1 MTGRGG
7 RRTVRLIATAATG
20 ALALI
25 AAPVVPVGPVGQLGP
40 VGALPEAAAAP
51 PPWPIDPAD
60 PSISAQWGADAQR
73 LAARG
78 PLKLQIKTVT
88 PQNPEVDGDVSIRLT
103 VENKSDEA
111 VNDIII
117 RTQRAEALAGA
128 ADARLAMA
136 APEQAFGVTTA
147 FDDGFDLAAGESRT
161 VTLSVPLS
169 APAPEG
175 LGIDAAGV
183 YPVLVNANG
192 RPGDDIDQFLA
203 ETRMLVPVD
212 SSRDD
217 ADADA
222 EGPDGSGDGE
232 GSRADADGRE
242 GADGADGRREARD
255 GSADP
260 APVSLVWPLAAD
272 IPLVPGETGEA
283 PVRPELI
290 LSGESLASE
299 MQAGGRLDVLLGAL
313 ESELAGEDGPALR
326 ESTCVAVDP
335 ELLDVADRMR
345 DGYRIGGE
353 RPSPVE
359 DSTRLRDSWGSGNDM
374 NLREGQ
380 GAEAAGAWLDRLAAV
395 TRDLCVV
402 TLPWSG
408 AEVNAVAATGDPE
421 LATEALAM
429 GDAVVERV
437 LGRDAL
443 PSTIIPPEGY
453 LDASSV
459 AVTAFGDTSSP
470 VDGSAAFEA
479 LNATGE
485 TGPNA
490 GNDGANGDGN
500 DEAAADPDAP
510 GAAGT
515 SPVTWPPAAPRT
527 TTLVAANSL
536 TFGDGRIAR
545 PGETAEIG
553 PGSSAFA
560 LPVPLSS
567 ALAATGS
574 APEVAGYAAVAGRF
588 DLAADSGVARMQTVV
603 GTLRQEIADASVGV
617 GEAGAAPV
625 VAMPPAGWSVSG
637 DDARTLLRAIAAT
650 FDDGI
655 AEPVALGDAL
665 ARSGAE
671 HSVGPAQTS
680 SPNPDPGAVS
690 GTEVSRAAQQSRY
703 LTDLTTM
710 MANDDQVALTRHGFT
725 QPMRRDVLRSMTG
738 IGRRNA
744 SSHMRHAEKAG
755 RTMAGMGEMLQQLRD
770 SVSLVAPGGVY
781 TRATDLSPVVIVG
794 RNGLPLPVPAF
805 VRVQVSDSERIGRHE
820 ALLPAKGSLTLQ
832 ITPEDPGPN
841 VDRERQ
847 NQLHLWLETP
857 DGQRIS
863 APVEIV
869 ARTGPTTRTLIIG
882 SVALT
887 LVVGAF
893 ALWRAGR
900 FEGIRRIRTQWGRD

>member
-1 MTGRGG
+1 M
-7 RRTVRLIATAATG
+7 IATAATG
-20 ALALI
+20 ALALV
-25 AAPVVPVGPVGQLGP
+25 AAPVVPVGPLGQMGP
-40 VGALPEAAAAP
+40 AGALPEAAAAP

-60 PSISAQWGADAQR
+60 PSISSQWGADAQR
-73 LAARG
+73 VAARG

-88 PQNPEVDGDVSIRLT
+88 PQNPEIDGDVSIRLT
-103 VENKSDEA
+103 VENTSDEA

-136 APEQAFGVTTA
+136 APEQAFGVATA

-212 SSRDD
+212 SSLDD

-222 EGPDGSGDGE
+222 EGSDGSGDGE
-232 GSRADADGRE
+232 GSRAGAGGAGVRRDG
-242 GADGADGRREARD
+242 RD

-283 PVRPELI
+283 PVRSELI

-335 ELLDVADRMR
+335 ELLDIADRMR

-359 DSTRLRDSWGSGNDM
+359 DSTRLRDSWGSGKDM

-437 LGRDAL
+437 LGRGAL

-453 LDASSV
+453 LDAGSV

-470 VDGSAAFEA
+470 IDGSAAFES
-479 LNATGE
+479 LNE
-485 TGPNA
+485 
-490 GNDGANGDGN
+490 
-500 DEAAADPDAP
+500 PDAP

-515 SPVTWPPAAPRT
+515 SSVTWPPAAPRT

-536 TFGDGRIAR
+536 TLGDGRIAR
-545 PGETAEIG
+545 PGEMAEIG

-588 DLAADSGVARMQTVV
+588 DLTADSGVARMQTAV
-603 GTLRQEIADASVGV
+603 GTLRQEIADATVGA

-637 DDARTLLRAIAAT
+637 DDARTLLRAVAET

-710 MANDDQVALTRHGFT
+710 MANDDRVALTRHGFT
-725 QPMRRDVLRSMTG
+725 QPLRRDVLRAMTG

-744 SSHMRHAEKAG
+744 ASHMRHAEKAG
-755 RTMAGMGEMLQQLRD
+755 RTMASMGEMLQQLRD

-781 TRATDLSPVVIVG
+781 TRATDMSPVVIVG

-857 DGQRIS
+857 DAQRIS
-863 APVEIV
+863 SPVEIV
-869 ARTGPTTRTLIIG
+869 ARTGPSTRTLVIA

-887 LVVGAF
+887 FAVGAF

>member
-7 RRTVRLIATAATG
+7 RRTVRMIATAATG
-20 ALALI
+20 ALALV
-25 AAPVVPVGPVGQLGP
+25 AAPVVPVGPLGQMGP
-40 VGALPEAAAAP
+40 AGALPEAAAAP

-60 PSISAQWGADAQR
+60 PSISSQWGADAQR
-73 LAARG
+73 VAARG

-88 PQNPEVDGDVSIRLT
+88 PQNPEIDGDVSIRLT
-103 VENKSDEA
+103 VENTSDEA

-136 APEQAFGVTTA
+136 APEQAYGVATA

-212 SSRDD
+212 SSLDD

-222 EGPDGSGDGE
+222 EGSDGSGDGE
-232 GSRADADGRE
+232 GSRAGAGGAGVRRDG
-242 GADGADGRREARD
+242 RD

-283 PVRPELI
+283 PVRSELI

-335 ELLDVADRMR
+335 ELLDIADRMR

-359 DSTRLRDSWGSGNDM
+359 DSTRLRDSWGSGKDM

-437 LGRDAL
+437 LGRGAL

-453 LDASSV
+453 LDAGSV

-470 VDGSAAFEA
+470 IDGSAAFES
-479 LNATGE
+479 LNE
-485 TGPNA
+485 
-490 GNDGANGDGN
+490 
-500 DEAAADPDAP
+500 PDAP

-515 SPVTWPPAAPRT
+515 SSVTWPPAAPRT

-536 TFGDGRIAR
+536 TLGDGRIAR
-545 PGETAEIG
+545 PGEMAEIG

-588 DLAADSGVARMQTVV
+588 DLTADSGVARMQTAV
-603 GTLRQEIADASVGV
+603 GTLRQEIADATVGA

-637 DDARTLLRAIAAT
+637 DDARTLLRAVAET

-710 MANDDQVALTRHGFT
+710 MANDDRVALTRHGFT
-725 QPMRRDVLRSMTG
+725 QPLRRDVLRAMTG

-744 SSHMRHAEKAG
+744 ASHMRHAEKAG
-755 RTMAGMGEMLQQLRD
+755 RTMASMGEMLQQLRD

-781 TRATDLSPVVIVG
+781 TRATDMSPVVIVG

-857 DGQRIS
+857 DAQRIS
-863 APVEIV
+863 SPVEIV
-869 ARTGPTTRTLIIG
+869 ARTGPSTRTLVIA

-887 LVVGAF
+887 FAVGAF

>member
-1 MTGRGG
+1 M
-7 RRTVRLIATAATG
+7 IATAATG
-20 ALALI
+20 ALALV
-25 AAPVVPVGPVGQLGP
+25 AAPVVPVGPLGQMGP

-60 PSISAQWGADAQR
+60 PSISSQWGADAQR
-73 LAARG
+73 VAARG

-88 PQNPEVDGDVSIRLT
+88 PQNPEIDGDVSIRLT
-103 VENKSDEA
+103 VENTSDEA

-136 APEQAFGVTTA
+136 APEQAFGVATA

-212 SSRDD
+212 SSLDD

-222 EGPDGSGDGE
+222 EGSDGLGDGE
-232 GSRADADGRE
+232 GSRA
-242 GADGADGRREARD
+242 GADGADERREGRD

-283 PVRPELI
+283 PVRSELI

-335 ELLDVADRMR
+335 ELLDIADRMR

-359 DSTRLRDSWGSGNDM
+359 DSTRLRDSWGSGKDM

-437 LGRDAL
+437 LGRGAL

-453 LDASSV
+453 LDAGSV

-470 VDGSAAFEA
+470 IDGSAAFES
-479 LNATGE
+479 LNE
-485 TGPNA
+485 
-490 GNDGANGDGN
+490 
-500 DEAAADPDAP
+500 PDAP

-515 SPVTWPPAAPRT
+515 SSVTWPPAAPRT

-536 TFGDGRIAR
+536 TLGDGRIAR
-545 PGETAEIG
+545 PGEMAEIG

-588 DLAADSGVARMQTVV
+588 DLTADSGVARMQTTV
-603 GTLRQEIADASVGV
+603 GTLRQEIADASVGA

-637 DDARTLLRAIAAT
+637 DDARTLLRAVAET

-665 ARSGAE
+665 ARSGAG

-710 MANDDQVALTRHGFT
+710 MANDDRVALTRHGFT
-725 QPMRRDVLRSMTG
+725 QPLRRDVLRAMTG

-744 SSHMRHAEKAG
+744 ASHMRHAEKAG
-755 RTMAGMGEMLQQLRD
+755 QTMAGMGEMLQQLRD

-781 TRATDLSPVVIVG
+781 TRATDMSPVVIVG

-857 DGQRIS
+857 DAQRIS
-863 APVEIV
+863 SPVEIV
-869 ARTGPTTRTLIIG
+869 ARTGPSTRTLVIA

-887 LVVGAF
+887 FAVGAF

>member
-20 ALALI
+20 ALALV
-25 AAPVVPVGPVGQLGP
+25 AAPVVPLGPPGPVGP
-40 VGALPEAAAAP
+40 LPEAAAAP

-60 PSISAQWGADAQR
+60 PSISSQWGADAQR
-73 LAARG
+73 VAARG

-103 VENKSDEA
+103 VENTSDEA

-136 APEQAFGVTTA
+136 APEQAFGVATA

-212 SSRDD
+212 SSLDD

-222 EGPDGSGDGE
+222 EGSDGSGDGE
-232 GSRADADGRE
+232 GSRAGT
-242 GADGADGRREARD
+242 DGADGRREGRD

-359 DSTRLRDSWGSGNDM
+359 DSTRLRDSWGSGKDM

-408 AEVNAVAATGDPE
+408 AEVNAVAATGDRE
-421 LATEALAM
+421 LATEALAI
-429 GDAVVERV
+429 GDAVVDRV
-437 LGRDAL
+437 LGRGAL

-453 LDASSV
+453 LDAGSV
-459 AVTAFGDTSSP
+459 AVTAFGDTSTP
-470 VDGSAAFEA
+470 IDASAAFEA
-479 LNATGE
+479 LNE
-485 TGPNA
+485 
-490 GNDGANGDGN
+490 
-500 DEAAADPDAP
+500 PDAP
-510 GAAGT
+510 GAAAT
-515 SPVTWPPAAPRT
+515 SSVPWPPAAPRT

-536 TFGDGRIAR
+536 TLGDGRIAR

-588 DLAADSGVARMQTVV
+588 DLTADSGVARMQTVV
-603 GTLRQEIADASVGV
+603 GTLRQEIADASIAA
-617 GEAGAAPV
+617 GESGAVPV

-637 DDARTLLRAIAAT
+637 DDAQTLLRAIAAT

-710 MANDDQVALTRHGFT
+710 MANDDRVALTRHGFT
-725 QPMRRDVLRSMTG
+725 QPLRRDVLRAMTG

-744 SSHMRHAEKAG
+744 ASHMRHAEKAG

-781 TRATDLSPVVIVG
+781 TRATDMSPVVIVG

-857 DGQRIS
+857 HGQRIS
-863 APVEIV
+863 SPVEIV
-869 ARTGPTTRTLIIG
+869 ARTGPNTRTLIIG
-882 SVALT
+882 SVALA

>member
-7 RRTVRLIATAATG
+7 RHTVRLIATAATG

-25 AAPVVPVGPVGQLGP
+25 AAPVVPLGP
-40 VGALPEAAAAP
+40 SEPSGPAGALPEAAAAP
-51 PPWPIDPAD
+51 PPWPIDPSD
-60 PSISAQWGADAQR
+60 PSISSQWGADAQR
-73 LAARG
+73 VAARS
-78 PLKLQIKTVT
+78 PLRLQIRNVT
-88 PQNPEVDGDVSIRLT
+88 PQNPEVGGDLNIRLT
-103 VENKSDEA
+103 VENTSDEA
-111 VNDIII
+111 VDDIII

-136 APEQAFGVTTA
+136 APEQTFGVATA

-169 APAPEG
+169 AAAPEG

-212 SSRDD
+212 SSLDD

-232 GSRADADGRE
+232 GSRA
-242 GADGADGRREARD
+242 GADGAGERREGRD

-283 PVRPELI
+283 PVRSELI

-359 DSTRLRDSWGSGNDM
+359 DSTRLRDSWGSGKDM

-453 LDASSV
+453 LDAGSV

-470 VDGSAAFEA
+470 IDGSAAFEC
-479 LNATGE
+479 LNE
-485 TGPNA
+485 
-490 GNDGANGDGN
+490 
-500 DEAAADPDAP
+500 PDAP

-515 SPVTWPPAAPRT
+515 SSVTWPLAAPRT

-536 TFGDGRIAR
+536 TLGDGRIAR
-545 PGETAEIG
+545 PGEMAEIG

-588 DLAADSGVARMQTVV
+588 DLTADSGVARMQTAV
-603 GTLRQEIADASVGV
+603 GTLHQEIADASVGA

-625 VAMPPAGWSVSG
+625 VAMPPAGWAVSG
-637 DDARTLLRAIAAT
+637 DDARTLLRAVAET

-665 ARSGAE
+665 ARSGAG

-703 LTDLTTM
+703 LTELTTM
-710 MANDDQVALTRHGFT
+710 MANDDRVALTRHGFT
-725 QPMRRDVLRSMTG
+725 QPLRRDVLRAMTG

-744 SSHMRHAEKAG
+744 ASHMRNAEKAG
-755 RTMAGMGEMLQQLRD
+755 QTMAGMGEMLQQLRD

-781 TRATDLSPVVIVG
+781 TRATDMSPVVIVG

-857 DGQRIS
+857 DAQRIS
-863 APVEIV
+863 SPVEIV
-869 ARTGPTTRTLIIG
+869 ARTGPSTRTLVIA

-887 LVVGAF
+887 FAVGAF

>member
-7 RRTVRLIATAATG
+7 RRTVRMIATAATG
-20 ALALI
+20 ALALV
-25 AAPVVPVGPVGQLGP
+25 AAPVVPVGPLGQMGP
-40 VGALPEAAAAP
+40 AGALPEAAAAP

-60 PSISAQWGADAQR
+60 PSISSQWGADAQR
-73 LAARG
+73 VAARG

-88 PQNPEVDGDVSIRLT
+88 PQNPEIDGDVSIRLT
-103 VENKSDEA
+103 VENTSDEA

-136 APEQAFGVTTA
+136 APEQAYGVATA

-212 SSRDD
+212 SSLD
-217 ADADA
+217 DA
-222 EGPDGSGDGE
+222 EGSDGSGDGE
-232 GSRADADGRE
+232 GSRA
-242 GADGADGRREARD
+242 GADGAGVRRDGRD

-283 PVRPELI
+283 PVRSELI

-335 ELLDVADRMR
+335 ELLDIADRMR

-359 DSTRLRDSWGSGNDM
+359 DSTRLRDSWGSGKDM

-437 LGRDAL
+437 LGRGAL

-453 LDASSV
+453 LDAGSV

-470 VDGSAAFEA
+470 IDGSAAFES
-479 LNATGE
+479 LNE
-485 TGPNA
+485 
-490 GNDGANGDGN
+490 
-500 DEAAADPDAP
+500 PDAP

-515 SPVTWPPAAPRT
+515 SSVTWPPAAPRT

-536 TFGDGRIAR
+536 TLGDGRIAR
-545 PGETAEIG
+545 PGEMAEIG

-588 DLAADSGVARMQTVV
+588 DLTADSGVARMQTAV
-603 GTLRQEIADASVGV
+603 GTLRQEIADATVGA

-637 DDARTLLRAIAAT
+637 DDARTLLRAVAET

-710 MANDDQVALTRHGFT
+710 MANDDRVALTRHGFT
-725 QPMRRDVLRSMTG
+725 QPLRRDVLRAITG

-744 SSHMRHAEKAG
+744 ASHMRHAEKAG
-755 RTMAGMGEMLQQLRD
+755 RTMASMGEMLQQLRD

-781 TRATDLSPVVIVG
+781 TRATDMSPVVIVG

-857 DGQRIS
+857 DAQRIS
-863 APVEIV
+863 SPVEIV
-869 ARTGPTTRTLIIG
+869 ARTGPSTRTLVIA

-887 LVVGAF
+887 FAVGAF

>member
-1 MTGRGG
+1 M
-7 RRTVRLIATAATG
+7 RR
-20 ALALI
+20 
-25 AAPVVPVGPVGQLGP
+25 
-40 VGALPEAAAAP
+40 
-51 PPWPIDPAD
+51 
-60 PSISAQWGADAQR
+60 
-73 LAARG
+73 
-78 PLKLQIKTVT
+78 
-88 PQNPEVDGDVSIRLT
+88 DG
-103 VENKSDEA
+103 
-111 VNDIII
+111 
-117 RTQRAEALAGA
+117 
-128 ADARLAMA
+128 
-136 APEQAFGVTTA
+136 
-147 FDDGFDLAAGESRT
+147 
-161 VTLSVPLS
+161 
-169 APAPEG
+169 
-175 LGIDAAGV
+175 
-183 YPVLVNANG
+183 
-192 RPGDDIDQFLA
+192 
-203 ETRMLVPVD
+203 
-212 SSRDD
+212 
-217 ADADA
+217 
-222 EGPDGSGDGE
+222 
-232 GSRADADGRE
+232 
-242 GADGADGRREARD
+242 RD

-283 PVRPELI
+283 PVRSELI
-290 LSGESLASE
+290 LSGESLATE

-335 ELLDVADRMR
+335 ELLDIADRMR

-359 DSTRLRDSWGSGNDM
+359 DSTRLRDSWGSGKDM

-408 AEVNAVAATGDPE
+408 TEVNAVAATGDPE

-429 GDAVVERV
+429 GDAVVDRV
-437 LGRDAL
+437 LGRGAL

-453 LDASSV
+453 LDAGSV

-470 VDGSAAFEA
+470 IDGSAAFES
-479 LNATGE
+479 LNE
-485 TGPNA
+485 
-490 GNDGANGDGN
+490 
-500 DEAAADPDAP
+500 PDAP

-515 SPVTWPPAAPRT
+515 SSVTWPPAAPRT

-536 TFGDGRIAR
+536 TLGDGRIAR
-545 PGETAEIG
+545 PGEMAEIG

-588 DLAADSGVARMQTVV
+588 DLTADSGVARMQTAV
-603 GTLRQEIADASVGV
+603 GTLRQEIADASVGA

-637 DDARTLLRAIAAT
+637 DDARTLLRAVAET

-665 ARSGAE
+665 ARSGAG
-671 HSVGPAQTS
+671 HSVGLAQTS

-710 MANDDQVALTRHGFT
+710 MANDDRVALTRHGFT
-725 QPMRRDVLRSMTG
+725 QPLRRDVLRAMTG

-744 SSHMRHAEKAG
+744 ASHMRHAEKAG
-755 RTMAGMGEMLQQLRD
+755 QTMAGMGEMLQQLRD

-781 TRATDLSPVVIVG
+781 TRATDMSPVVIVG

-857 DGQRIS
+857 DAQRIS
-863 APVEIV
+863 SPVEIV
-869 ARTGPTTRTLIIG
+869 ARTGPSTRTLVIA

-887 LVVGAF
+887 FAVGAF

>member
-20 ALALI
+20 VLALV

-51 PPWPIDPAD
+51 PPWPIAPSD
-60 PSISAQWGADAQR
+60 PSISSQWGADAQR
-73 LAARG
+73 MAARS
-78 PLKLQIKTVT
+78 PLKLQIKNVT
-88 PQNPEVDGDVSIRLT
+88 PQNPEVGGDLNIRLT
-103 VENKSDEA
+103 VENTSDEA
-111 VNDIII
+111 VDDIII
-117 RTQRAEALAGA
+117 RTQRAEALARA

-136 APEQAFGVTTA
+136 APEQTFGVATA

-169 APAPEG
+169 AAAPEG

-183 YPVLVNANG
+183 YPVLVNLNG

-212 SSRDD
+212 SSLDD

-222 EGPDGSGDGE
+222 EGSDGSDDGE
-232 GSRADADGRE
+232 GSRA
-242 GADGADGRREARD
+242 GADGAGERREGRD

-283 PVRPELI
+283 PVRSELI

-313 ESELAGEDGPALR
+313 ESELAGEDGPELR
-326 ESTCVAVDP
+326 GSTCVAVDP

-359 DSTRLRDSWGSGNDM
+359 GSTRLRDSWGSGNDL

-380 GAEAAGAWLDRLAAV
+380 GAEAAGAWLDRLVAV

-429 GDAVVERV
+429 GDAVVDRV
-437 LGRDAL
+437 LGRGAL

-459 AVTAFGDTSSP
+459 AVTAFGDTSAP
-470 VDGSAAFEA
+470 VDGSAAFES

-485 TGPNA
+485 SGPNA

-500 DEAAADPDAP
+500 DDSAADADGP

-536 TFGDGRIAR
+536 TLDDGRIAR

-574 APEVAGYAAVAGRF
+574 TPEVAGYAAVAGRF
-588 DLAADSGVARMQTVV
+588 DLTADSGVARMQTAV
-603 GTLRQEIADASVGV
+603 GTLRQEIADASVGA
-617 GEAGAAPV
+617 GESGAAPV

-637 DDARTLLRAIAAT
+637 DDARTLLRAVAET

-655 AEPVALGDAL
+655 AEPLPLGEALT
-665 ARSGAE
+665 RSGAE

-710 MANDDQVALTRHGFT
+710 MANDDRVALTRHGFT
-725 QPMRRDVLRSMTG
+725 QPLRRDVLRAMTG

-744 SSHMRHAEKAG
+744 ASHMRHAEKAG

-781 TRATDLSPVVIVG
+781 TRATDMSPVVIVG

-863 APVEIV
+863 SPVEIV
-869 ARTGPTTRTLIIG
+869 ARTGPSTRTLVIA

>member
-1 MTGRGG
+1 M
-7 RRTVRLIATAATG
+7 IATAATG
-20 ALALI
+20 ALALV
-25 AAPVVPVGPVGQLGP
+25 AAPVVPVGPLGQMGP

-60 PSISAQWGADAQR
+60 PSISSQWGADAQR
-73 LAARG
+73 VATRG

-88 PQNPEVDGDVSIRLT
+88 PQTPEVDGDVSIRLT
-103 VENKSDEA
+103 VENTSDEA
-111 VNDIII
+111 VNDIVI

-136 APEQAFGVTTA
+136 APEQPFGVATA

-212 SSRDD
+212 SSLDD

-222 EGPDGSGDGE
+222 EGSDGSGDGE
-232 GSRADADGRE
+232 GSRA
-242 GADGADGRREARD
+242 GADGAGERRDGRD

-283 PVRPELI
+283 PVRSELI

-359 DSTRLRDSWGSGNDM
+359 DSTRLRDSWGSGKDM

-408 AEVNAVAATGDPE
+408 AEINAVAATGDPE

-470 VDGSAAFEA
+470 IDGSAAFEA
-479 LNATGE
+479 LNE
-485 TGPNA
+485 
-490 GNDGANGDGN
+490 
-500 DEAAADPDAP
+500 PDAP
-510 GAAGT
+510 GGT
-515 SPVTWPPAAPRT
+515 ATSSVTWPPAAPRT

-536 TFGDGRIAR
+536 TLGDGRVAR
-545 PGETAEIG
+545 PGEMAEIG

-588 DLAADSGVARMQTVV
+588 DLTADSGVARMQTAV
-603 GTLRQEIADASVGV
+603 GTLRQEIADATVGA
-617 GEAGAAPV
+617 GDAGAAPV

-637 DDARTLLRAIAAT
+637 DDARTLLRAVAET

-655 AEPVALGDAL
+655 AEPIALGDAL

-710 MANDDQVALTRHGFT
+710 MANDDRLALTRHGFT
-725 QPMRRDVLRSMTG
+725 QPLRRDVLRAMTG

-744 SSHMRHAEKAG
+744 ASHMRHAEKAG

-781 TRATDLSPVVIVG
+781 TRATDMSPVVIVG

-805 VRVQVSDSERIGRHE
+805 VRVQVSNSERIGRHE

-857 DGQRIS
+857 DAQQIS
-863 APVEIV
+863 SPVEIV
-869 ARTGPTTRTLIIG
+869 ARTGPSTRTLVIA

-887 LVVGAF
+887 FAVGAF

>member
-7 RRTVRLIATAATG
+7 RRTVRMIATAATG
-20 ALALI
+20 ALALV
-25 AAPVVPVGPVGQLGP
+25 AAPVVPVGPLGQMGP
-40 VGALPEAAAAP
+40 AGALPEAAAAP

-60 PSISAQWGADAQR
+60 PSISSQWGADAQR
-73 LAARG
+73 VAARG

-88 PQNPEVDGDVSIRLT
+88 PQNPEIDGDVSIRLT
-103 VENKSDEA
+103 VENTSDEA

-136 APEQAFGVTTA
+136 APEQAYGVATA

-212 SSRDD
+212 SSLDD

-222 EGPDGSGDGE
+222 EGSDGSGDGE
-232 GSRADADGRE
+232 GSRAGAGGAGVRRDG
-242 GADGADGRREARD
+242 RD

-283 PVRPELI
+283 PVRSELI

-335 ELLDVADRMR
+335 ELLDIADRMR

-359 DSTRLRDSWGSGNDM
+359 DSTRLRDSWGSGKDM

-437 LGRDAL
+437 LGRGAL

-453 LDASSV
+453 LDAGSV

-470 VDGSAAFEA
+470 IDGSAAFES
-479 LNATGE
+479 LNE
-485 TGPNA
+485 
-490 GNDGANGDGN
+490 
-500 DEAAADPDAP
+500 PDAP

-515 SPVTWPPAAPRT
+515 SSVTWPPAAPRT

-536 TFGDGRIAR
+536 TLGDGRIAR
-545 PGETAEIG
+545 PGEMAEIG

-588 DLAADSGVARMQTVV
+588 DLTADSGVARMQTAV
-603 GTLRQEIADASVGV
+603 GTLRQEIADASVGA

-637 DDARTLLRAIAAT
+637 DDARTLLRAVAET

-710 MANDDQVALTRHGFT
+710 MANDDRVALTRHGFT
-725 QPMRRDVLRSMTG
+725 QPLRRDVLRAMTG

-744 SSHMRHAEKAG
+744 ASHMRHAEKAG
-755 RTMAGMGEMLQQLRD
+755 RTMASMGEMLQQLRD

-781 TRATDLSPVVIVG
+781 TRATDMSPVVIVG

-857 DGQRIS
+857 DAQRIS
-863 APVEIV
+863 SPVEIV
-869 ARTGPTTRTLIIG
+869 ARTGPSTRTLVIA

-887 LVVGAF
+887 FAVGAF

>member
-1 MTGRGG
+1 M
-7 RRTVRLIATAATG
+7 IATAATG
-20 ALALI
+20 ALALV
-25 AAPVVPVGPVGQLGP
+25 AAPVVPVGPLGQMGP
-40 VGALPEAAAAP
+40 AGALPEAAAAP

-60 PSISAQWGADAQR
+60 PSISSQWGADAQR
-73 LAARG
+73 VAARG

-88 PQNPEVDGDVSIRLT
+88 PQNPEIDGDVSIRLT
-103 VENKSDEA
+103 VENTSDEA

-136 APEQAFGVTTA
+136 APEQAFGVATA

-212 SSRDD
+212 SSLDD

-222 EGPDGSGDGE
+222 EGSDGSGDGE
-232 GSRADADGRE
+232 GSRAGAGGAGVRRDG
-242 GADGADGRREARD
+242 RD

-283 PVRPELI
+283 PVRSELI

-335 ELLDVADRMR
+335 ELLDIADRMR

-359 DSTRLRDSWGSGNDM
+359 DSTRLRDSWGSGKDM

-437 LGRDAL
+437 LGRGAL

-453 LDASSV
+453 LDAGSV

-470 VDGSAAFEA
+470 IDGSAAFES
-479 LNATGE
+479 LNE
-485 TGPNA
+485 
-490 GNDGANGDGN
+490 
-500 DEAAADPDAP
+500 PDAP
-510 GAAGT
+510 GAAAT
-515 SPVTWPPAAPRT
+515 LSVTWPPAAPRT

-536 TFGDGRIAR
+536 TLGDGRIAR
-545 PGETAEIG
+545 PGEMAEIG

-588 DLAADSGVARMQTVV
+588 DLTADSGVARMQTAV
-603 GTLRQEIADASVGV
+603 GTLRQEIADASVGA

-637 DDARTLLRAIAAT
+637 DDARTLLRAVAET

-665 ARSGAE
+665 ARSGAG

-710 MANDDQVALTRHGFT
+710 MANDDRVALTRHGFT
-725 QPMRRDVLRSMTG
+725 QPLRRDVLRAMTG

-744 SSHMRHAEKAG
+744 ASHMRHAEKAG

-781 TRATDLSPVVIVG
+781 TRATDMSPVVIVG

-857 DGQRIS
+857 DAQRIS
-863 APVEIV
+863 SPVEIV
-869 ARTGPTTRTLIIG
+869 ARTGPSTRTLVIA

-887 LVVGAF
+887 FAVGAF